1 MKVTYA
7 ITLNDIKET
16 CSEAVNVLSPFKKR
30 RILFSLTFPFVSL
43 LFLFLPFFELLA
55 LYAVIPI
62 AMIYYYF
69 YGYAQDILFTSLKK
83 QRYKHSPKDIEIEL
97 TLDENLLIVKQS
109 AITRKINPEAIISKV
124 EKEDKY
130 ILFLS
135 EDTLDFII
143 IKKSPKNLTPEDIQN
158 FNKLLQKYI

>member
-30 RILFSLTFPFVSL
+30 RILFSVTYPFVSL
-43 LFLFLPFFELLA
+43 LFLFLPFFELRM
-55 LYAVIPI
+55 LYFAIPI
-62 AMIYYYF
+62 AMIYFYF

-97 TLDENLLIVKQS
+97 TLDENLLVVKQS
-109 AITRKINPEAIISKV
+109 AITRKINPEVIISKV
-124 EKEDKY
+124 EREDKY

-135 EDTLDFII
+135 EDTLDFVI
-143 IKKSPKNLTPEDIQN
+143 IKKRPENMTTENIQN
-158 FNKLLQKYI
+158 FNELLQKYL

>member
-30 RILFSLTFPFVSL
+30 RILFSLTYPFLSL
-43 LFLFLPFFELLA
+43 LLLFLPFFELRMLYLA
-55 LYAVIPI
+55 IPI
-62 AMIYYYF
+62 AMLYYYF

-97 TLDENLLIVKQS
+97 TLDEDLLVVKQS
-109 AITRKINPEAIISKV
+109 AITRKISPEAIISKV

-135 EDTLDFII
+135 QDTLDFVI
-143 IKKSPKNLTPEDIQN
+143 IKKRPEGLSQEDMQS
-158 FNKLLQKYI
+158 FNEQIQKYL